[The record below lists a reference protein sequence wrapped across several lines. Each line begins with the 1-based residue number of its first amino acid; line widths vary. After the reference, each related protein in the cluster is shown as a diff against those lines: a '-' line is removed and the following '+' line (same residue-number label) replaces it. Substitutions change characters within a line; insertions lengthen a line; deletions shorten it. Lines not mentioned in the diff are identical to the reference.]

1 MTSKQKLE
9 NLDKI
14 KKFLDSPVNTNFMYR
29 FDDPFNFGRST
40 TFVNVIGE
48 NGNIFVEDWGDNS
61 KVFVVKESRV
71 TPSTLHLYLNK
82 TIMEMCID
90 KIERLT
96 IYK

>member
-1 MTSKQKLE
+1 MNCKQKLE

-29 FDDPFNFGRST
+29 LDNPSNLGCST
-40 TFVNVIGE
+40 CLVNVIGE
-48 NGNIFVEDWGDNS
+48 NGNIFIEDWWDNS

-71 TPSTLHLYLNK
+71 TTSTLHLYLNK

-96 IYK
+96 F